1 MAAEARL
8 SAVKE
13 QSESAKAWGAEW
25 QRKYQSLSA
34 DTKVAVGK
42 ATSQKERALKHAQAR
57 EDSMRAEYVQRI
69 SEKEQET
76 KEFTATVEASERH
89 YAGLST
95 HLNDLEFKT
104 SEQPEES
111 ERLWSEL
118 THVQQQ
124 LEGTESQSITLRRD
138 LEKAE
143 EQKSHAEQRMNEC
156 IRGVEEAEHMRKIA
170 ERDSK
175 RAIEAAGKSRAEEA
189 AEER

>member
-1 MAAEARL
+1 
-8 SAVKE
+8 
-13 QSESAKAWGAEW
+13 
-25 QRKYQSLSA
+25 
-34 DTKVAVGK
+34 
-42 ATSQKERALKHAQAR
+42 
-57 EDSMRAEYVQRI
+57 MRAEYAPRI

-89 YAGLST
+89 YAGLSA

-111 ERLWSEL
+111 ERLWSDL

-143 EQKSHAEQRMNEC
+143 EQKSDAEQRMNEC

-175 RAIEAAGKSRAEEA
+175 RAIEAAEKSRAEEA